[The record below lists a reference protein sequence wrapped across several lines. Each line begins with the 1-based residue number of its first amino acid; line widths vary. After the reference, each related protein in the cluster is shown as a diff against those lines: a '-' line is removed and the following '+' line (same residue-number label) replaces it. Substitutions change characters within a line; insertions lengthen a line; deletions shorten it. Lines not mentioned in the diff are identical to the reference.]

1 MSLATTATRKEIAR
15 SSQDQTHSDDAR
27 QERFD
32 DPELGSGVR
41 DTGTDAPEP
50 GHAGRPV
57 GTVDED
63 ANPPISDPSKS
74 DVYGGTG
81 QLPPKDSGAAI
92 PPYEGR
98 TQGVTKEPSST
109 EGPGGAN
116 VGGATGPV
124 SDPNY
129 KSESPAATSGGATKS
144 PADEQPASQTSESD
158 RDDDKMGPAHTPGTR
173 RAESRS

>member
-1 MSLATTATRKEIAR
+1 M
-15 SSQDQTHSDDAR
+15 SSQDQTQSGDAP

-50 GHAGRPV
+50 GKAGRPV

-63 ANPPISDPSKS
+63 ANPPLSDPAAS

-81 QLPPKDSGAAI
+81 QLPPQDTGSAI

-98 TQGVTKEPSST
+98 TQGTTKEPSST
-109 EGPGGAN
+109 QGAGGAN
-116 VGGATGPV
+116 VGGAKGPV
-124 SDPNY
+124 SDPDY
-129 KSESPAATSGGATKS
+129 KSEAPAATSGGATKS
-144 PADEQPASQTSESD
+144 PADEQPASETSESD
-158 RDDDKMGPAHTPGTR
+158 RDDDRVGPAHTPGTGR
-173 RAESRS
+173 GESKS

>member
-1 MSLATTATRKEIAR
+1 M
-15 SSQDQTHSDDAR
+15 SSQDQTQSGDAR

-32 DPELGSGVR
+32 NPELGSGVR
-41 DTGTDAPEP
+41 DTGTDAPAH
-50 GHAGRPV
+50 GSAGRPA

-63 ANPPISDPSKS
+63 ANPPISDPTKS

-81 QLPPKDSGAAI
+81 QLSPQDAGAAI

-98 TQGVTKEPSST
+98 TRSATKEPSST
-109 EGPGGAN
+109 ERGGAN

-124 SDPNY
+124 SDPDY

-144 PADEQPASQTSESD
+144 PADEQPASQTSESN
-158 RDDDKMGPAHTPGTR
+158 RDDDRVGPAQTPGTR
-173 RAESRS
+173 RGESQS

>member
-1 MSLATTATRKEIAR
+1 VM
-15 SSQDQTHSDDAR
+15 SSQEQPQSGDAQ

-32 DPELGSGVR
+32 DPGLGSGVR
-41 DTGTDAPEP
+41 DTGTDAPEH
-50 GHAGRPV
+50 GSADRPA

-63 ANPPISDPSKS
+63 ANPPLSDASKS

-81 QLPPKDSGAAI
+81 ELPPQDTGAAV

-98 TQGVTKEPSST
+98 THSATKEPSST
-109 EGPGGAN
+109 TESGGAN

-124 SDPNY
+124 ADPNY

-158 RDDDKMGPAHTPGTR
+158 RDDDRVGPSHTPGAGR
-173 RAESRS
+173 GESKN

>member
-1 MSLATTATRKEIAR
+1 M
-15 SSQDQTHSDDAR
+15 SSQDQTHSGDAR

-32 DPELGSGVR
+32 NPELGSGVR

-50 GHAGRPV
+50 GQEGRPV

-63 ANPPISDPSKS
+63 ANPPMSDTSKS

-81 QLPPKDSGAAI
+81 QLPPQDTGAAI

-98 TQGVTKEPSST
+98 TQSATKEPSST
-109 EGPGGAN
+109 RGPSGAN
-116 VGGATGPV
+116 VGGARGPV

-158 RDDDKMGPAHTPGTR
+158 RDDDKVGPAHTPGTGR
-173 RAESRS
+173 GESKS

>member
-1 MSLATTATRKEIAR
+1 MSGQE
-15 SSQDQTHSDDAR
+15 QTQSGDAQR
-27 QERFD
+27 ERFD
-32 DPELGSGVR
+32 NPEVGSGVR

-50 GHAGRPV
+50 GSAGRPV

-63 ANPPISDPSKS
+63 ANPPISDPSKA

-81 QLPPKDSGAAI
+81 ELPPQDTGAAI

-98 TQGVTKEPSST
+98 TQSATKEPSST
-109 EGPGGAN
+109 EGSGGAN

-124 SDPNY
+124 SDPDY

-144 PADEQPASQTSESD
+144 PADEQSASQTSESD
-158 RDDDKMGPAHTPGTR
+158 RADDRVGPAHTPGTGR
-173 RAESRS
+173 GESKS

>member
-1 MSLATTATRKEIAR
+1 M
-15 SSQDQTHSDDAR
+15 SSQEQSSQKQTQSGDAQ

-32 DPELGSGVR
+32 NPDLGSGVR
-41 DTGTDAPEP
+41 DTGTDAPQP
-50 GHAGRPV
+50 GSADRPV

-63 ANPPISDPSKS
+63 ANPPLSDPGKS

-81 QLPPKDSGAAI
+81 QLPPQDTGSAI

-98 TQGVTKEPSST
+98 TQGATKEPSGT
-109 EGPGGAN
+109 RGAGGAN

-124 SDPNY
+124 SDPDY
-129 KSESPAATSGGATKS
+129 KSESPAATSGGATTS

-158 RDDDKMGPAHTPGTR
+158 HDDDNVGPAHTPGTGR
-173 RAESRS
+173 GEAKS

>member
-1 MSLATTATRKEIAR
+1 M
-15 SSQDQTHSDDAR
+15 SSQDRTQSDDAR

-32 DPELGSGVR
+32 NPNLGSGVR

-50 GHAGRPV
+50 GTADRPV

-63 ANPPISDPSKS
+63 ANPPMSDPAKS

-81 QLPPKDSGAAI
+81 QLPPKDADAAI

-98 TQGVTKEPSST
+98 TQSAPIKPSST
-109 EGPGGAN
+109 QAGGGAN

-158 RDDDKMGPAHTPGTR
+158 RDDDRVGPAHTPGTR
-173 RAESRS
+173 RGES

>member
-1 MSLATTATRKEIAR
+1 M
-15 SSQDQTHSDDAR
+15 SSQDQTQSGDSR
-27 QERFD
+27 EERFEN
-32 DPELGSGVR
+32 PEVGSGVR

-50 GHAGRPV
+50 GKAGRPA

-63 ANPPISDPSKS
+63 ANPPLSDPAAS

-81 QLPPKDSGAAI
+81 QLPPQDTGSAI

-109 EGPGGAN
+109 QGAGGAN

-124 SDPNY
+124 SDSDY
-129 KSESPAATSGGATKS
+129 KSEAPAATSGDATKS
-144 PADEQPASQTSESD
+144 PADEQPASETSDSN
-158 RDDDKMGPAHTPGTR
+158 RDDDGVGPAHTPGTGR
-173 RAESRS
+173 GESKG